1 MGNELDRSLTQP
13 TVLVYS
19 VSYVTNRSR
28 QDELLGLK
36 IGAANRLDLPKLKVV
51 PTVCSDS
58 FLALL

>member
-1 MGNELDRSLTQP
+1 MMFEDQP
-13 TVLVYS
+13 I
-19 VSYVTNRSR
+19 
-28 QDELLGLK
+28 LK